1 MLLFPSFLFRLF
13 ENFTVTLE
21 NRREYR
27 VLKHKRHFIYT
38 FFREKLKILKQ
49 EMNSEE
55 IEKKY

>member
-1 MLLFPSFLFRLF
+1 MLLFLSFLFRLF

-21 NRREYR
+21 NKREYG
-27 VLKHKRHFIYT
+27 VLKHKRHSFYL